1 MPRSAAALHAAVVA
15 FALALTALAAPVA
28 APAATFAPPASQVLT
43 GLSGGYDLSPFAGQV
58 GKKPGVLGVFVVWGR
73 LGEYVFRSPQA
84 AGTGLMIHISTT
96 DGYGAPEQITPGGI
110 ARGAGDDYLLRLNR
124 RIAAYGRPTYVRFLA
139 EMNQVNNAY
148 AAFNRDGS
156 GRGPDHSTAAFKAAW
171 RRATLILRGGPVDA
185 VNARLARLHLPPV
198 RGAGAGETLPPAPVA
213 MAWVPQT
220 RGTPDIAANMPARYW
235 PGARYVDWVGTDFYS
250 RFPRF
255 DWLTQFYDR
264 FKGKPFV
271 FGEWALWGGDDPGFV
286 RDLFRWINA
295 RPRVKLVL
303 YNQGFQTD
311 GPFRLN
317 QYPRSRAELRR
328 QLART
333 RFR

>member
-1 MPRSAAALHAAVVA
+1 MPRSAAALLAAAVA
-15 FALALTALAAPVA
+15 FALALTAQGAPAA
-28 APAATFAPPASQVLT
+28 APAATFAPPAGQVLT

-58 GKKPGVLGVFVVWGR
+58 AQKPSVLGVFVVWGR

-96 DGYGAPEQITPGGI
+96 DGYGAPEQITPGAI
-110 ARGAGDDYLLRLNR
+110 ARGGGDDYLLRLNR
-124 RIAAYGRPTYVRFLA
+124 RIADYGKPTYVRFLA

-148 AAFNRDGS
+148 SAFNRDGS
-156 GRGPDHSTAAFKAAW
+156 SRGAAHSPAAFKAAW

-198 RGAGAGETLPPAPVA
+198 RGAGAGEALPAAPVA

-220 RGTPDIAANMPARYW
+220 RGTPDIAANMPIRYW
-235 PGARYVDWVGTDFYS
+235 PGAKYVDWVGTDFYS

-255 DWLTQFYDR
+255 DWLSQFYER

-303 YNQGFQTD
+303 YNQGFQAN

-328 QLART
+328 QLARA